1 MRIAIPVWEDKVSP
15 LLDTASRLLVVD
27 TEEPSEASRLEIYLD
42 EQLISRRCLRIL
54 GLDVNILICGAIS
67 RSFFRMLTAS
77 GIEVIPGISGPAED
91 VLRACLKGRLAE
103 SGFFMPGCTG
113 DGLYGRFGFSAF
125 KHPRNKSRKRRV
137 QEGSLE
143 SEGEA

>member
-1 MRIAIPVWEDKVSP
+1 MRIGIPVWEDKVSP

-27 TEEPSEASRLEIYLD
+27 AEEQSEASRLEIYLD
-42 EQLISRRCLRIL
+42 EQQISRRCLRIQ
-54 GLDVNILICGAIS
+54 GLDVDILICGAIS

-103 SGFFMPGCTG
+103 SGFFMPGCRN
-113 DGLYGRFGFSAF
+113 DGLYGRYEFLAF
-125 KHPRNKSRKRRV
+125 KNPRNKPRKRRV
-137 QEGSLE
+137 QERGAE
-143 SEGEA
+143 PEGEY